1 MTFESAY
8 LLKIAQRNAAT
19 IARDPNVAAVL
30 VMGSVARGDADRFS
44 DIDTA
49 VYYHEPPTEADFTR
63 IRDVAVATG
72 GGLHGGSHERGFAVY
87 AYADGGVR
95 CDFAHASLGQWERD
109 VAAVLERF
117 EADSPMQKVLG
128 GVLEGTPLYGDAVIM
143 DLKAKAA
150 YPEGLRTAMVE
161 KHLGFWP
168 TELMRRMIADRGDL
182 LWLNEVLVEA
192 QKNVLG
198 MLMGLNRLYHWGEYK
213 RLDALASGLPIAP
226 ERFADRL
233 RAAQRA
239 APEAAIDA
247 IGEIADETLTLV
259 ERHLPAVE
267 VATARNRLHRP
278 LAPWEVVDQP

>member
-1 MTFESAY
+1 MTPESAY

-19 IARDPNVAAVL
+19 IAHDPNVAAIL

-44 DIDTA
+44 DIDSA
-49 VYYHEPPTEADFTR
+49 IYYHEPPTEADFVR
-63 IRDVAVATG
+63 IRDAAGGTG
-72 GGLHGGSHERGFAVY
+72 GGLHGGSHETGFAVY
-87 AYADGGVR
+87 TYTDGGVR
-95 CDFAHASLGQWERD
+95 CDFAHSSLSQWERD

-128 GVLEGTPLYGDAVIM
+128 GVLEGLPLYGDAVIAT
-143 DLKAKAA
+143 LKAKAA
-150 YPEGLRTAMVE
+150 YPDELRIAMVE

-182 LWLNEVLVEA
+182 LWLSEVLVDA

-198 MLMGLNRLYHWGEYK
+198 ILMGLNRLYHWGEYK
-213 RLDALASGLPIAP
+213 RLHALASGLSIAP

-239 APEAAIDA
+239 APEAAIDV
-247 IGEIADETLTLV
+247 IGDLADETLTLV
-259 ERHLPAVE
+259 EERLPAVD

-278 LAPWEVVDQP
+278 LAPWQMVDQL